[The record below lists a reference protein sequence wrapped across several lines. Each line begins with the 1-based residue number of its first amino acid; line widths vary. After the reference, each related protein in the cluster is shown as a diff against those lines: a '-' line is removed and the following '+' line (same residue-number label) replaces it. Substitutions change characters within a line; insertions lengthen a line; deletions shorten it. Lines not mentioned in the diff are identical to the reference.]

1 MYWNI
6 ISSIASILAAF
17 AGIISIW
24 LNLRDKTKKLSIRF
38 EPVPIFKICICN
50 ESLRSARLTKMQCY
64 IKKHLFYVEYFEK
77 PNEIFLPPSTIK
89 TTELNKALIYKAYH
103 RCQIDKLC
111 NPADKITIIIHD
123 NYNKK
128 YKINT
133 FLTIGML
140 KTNNGDESS

>member
-77 PNEIFLPPSTIK
+77 PNEIFYHPLPLK
-89 TTELNKALIYKAYH
+89 QWN
-103 RCQIDKLC
+103 
-111 NPADKITIIIHD
+111 
-123 NYNKK
+123 
-128 YKINT
+128 
-133 FLTIGML
+133 LT
-140 KTNNGDESS
+140 KP